1 MYLIRDIHNIDFFN
15 KKFSSKPLIATIGNF
30 DGLHLGHKEIIKK
43 MKKIGAK
50 DNLHSLVIFTEPHAK
65 EFFAEEKD
73 SAEQPTR
80 ISPWRD
86 KCKRLKDNNV
96 DYAFFLR
103 FNKKLQSMS
112 PEEFI
117 DKILSKLN
125 IKYLMV
131 GDDFKF
137 GKERSGDFDFL
148 ANWGDSNEIE
158 VARIPTYSFQ
168 DRRVSSTWI
177 RESIANGDFDLA
189 EKLLD
194 RRYTFSGKVVF
205 GNRLGRTIGIPT
217 ANIWVPK
224 SNLPIRGVFAVKALI
239 KGETFNGI
247 ANMGVIPTVGGTSP
261 VLEIHIFDFNEEIYG
276 NRIEVEFFKKIRNE
290 QKFEN
295 LDKLK
300 EQINLDIEET
310 KIYFAQ

>member
-30 DGLHLGHKEIIKK
+30 DGLHLGHKQIIKK
-43 MKKIGAK
+43 MKSIGDK
-50 DNLHSLVIFTEPHAK
+50 DDLQSLVIFTEPHAK
-65 EFFAEEKD
+65 EFFAEQKELF
-73 SAEQPTR
+73 EQPTR

-86 KCKRLKDNNV
+86 KCKRLKENKV
-96 DYAFFLR
+96 DFGFFLR
-103 FNKKLQSMS
+103 FNKKLQNMS
-112 PEEFI
+112 PDEFI

-148 ANWGDSNEIE
+148 SDWGSNNQIE
-158 VARIPTYSFQ
+158 VDRIPTHSFEG
-168 DRRVSSTWI
+168 RRVSSTWI
-177 RESIANGDFDLA
+177 RESIADGNFDLA
-189 EKLLD
+189 AKLLD

-205 GNRLGRTIGIPT
+205 GNKVGRTIGVPT

-224 SNLPIRGVFAVKALI
+224 SNLPIKGVYAVKALV

-247 ANMGVIPTVGGTSP
+247 ANMGVRPTVGGTSP

-276 NRIEVEFFKKIRNE
+276 CRIEVEFYQKIRNE
-290 QKFEN
+290 KKFEN

-300 EQINLDIEET
+300 EQINLDIVET
-310 KIYFAQ
+310 RKYFS

>member
-1 MYLIRDIHNIDFFN
+1 MFLIRDIHNIDFFN
-15 KKFSSKPLIATIGNF
+15 KKFASKPLIATIGNF

-43 MKKIGAK
+43 MKSIGDK
-50 DNLHSLVIFTEPHAK
+50 DNLQSLVIFTEPHAK
-65 EFFAEEKD
+65 EFFAEQKD
-73 SAEQPTR
+73 LPEQPTR

-86 KCKRLKDNNV
+86 KCKRLNDNNV

-103 FNKKLQSMS
+103 FNKKLQRMS

-117 DKILSKLN
+117 DEILSKLN

-148 ANWGDSNEIE
+148 ANWGETNEID
-158 VARIPTYSFQ
+158 VARIPTYSFE

-177 RESIANGDFDLA
+177 RECIADGDFDLA

-224 SNLPIRGVFAVKALI
+224 SNLPIRGVYAVKAI
-239 KGETFNGI
+239 VKGETFNGI
-247 ANMGVIPTVGGTSP
+247 ANMGVRPTVGGTSP
-261 VLEIHIFDFNEEIYG
+261 VLEIHIFDFNKEIYG
-276 NRIEVEFFKKIRNE
+276 ERIEVEFFKKIRNE

-295 LDKLK
+295 LEKLK
-300 EQINLDIEET
+300 EQINSDIEKT
-310 KIYFAQ
+310 RKYFA

>member
-1 MYLIRDIHNIDFFN
+1 MYLIRDIHKIDFFN
-15 KKFSSKPLIATIGNF
+15 KKFSSKPLNATIGNF

-43 MKKIGAK
+43 MKKIRAK
-50 DNLHSLVIFTEPHAK
+50 DNLHSLVICTEPHAK

-205 GNRLGRTIGIPT
+205 GSRLGRTIGIPT

-247 ANMGVIPTVGGTSP
+247 ANMGVRPTVGGTSP

>member
-1 MYLIRDIHNIDFFN
+1 
-15 KKFSSKPLIATIGNF
+15 
-30 DGLHLGHKEIIKK
+30 
-43 MKKIGAK
+43 
-50 DNLHSLVIFTEPHAK
+50 
-65 EFFAEEKD
+65 
-73 SAEQPTR
+73 
-80 ISPWRD
+80 
-86 KCKRLKDNNV
+86 
-96 DYAFFLR
+96 
-103 FNKKLQSMS
+103 
-112 PEEFI
+112 
-117 DKILSKLN
+117 
-125 IKYLMV
+125 MV

-247 ANMGVIPTVGGTSP
+247 ANMGVRPTVGGTSP

>member
-1 MYLIRDIHNIDFFN
+1 MFLIRDIHNIDFFN
-15 KKFSSKPLIATIGNF
+15 KRFSSKPLIATIGNF

-50 DNLHSLVIFTEPHAK
+50 DDLQSLVIFTEPHAK

-247 ANMGVIPTVGGTSP
+247 ANMGVRPTVGGTSP

>member
-1 MYLIRDIHNIDFFN
+1 MFLIRDIHNIDFFN
-15 KKFSSKPLIATIGNF
+15 KKFASKPLIATIGNF

-43 MKKIGAK
+43 MKSIGDK
-50 DNLHSLVIFTEPHAK
+50 DNLQSLVIFTEPHAK
-65 EFFAEEKD
+65 EFFAEQKD
-73 SAEQPTR
+73 LPEQPTR

-86 KCKRLKDNNV
+86 KCKRLNDNNV

-103 FNKKLQSMS
+103 FNKKLQRMS

-117 DKILSKLN
+117 DEILSKLN

-148 ANWGDSNEIE
+148 ANWGETNEID
-158 VARIPTYSFQ
+158 VARIPTYSFE

-177 RESIANGDFDLA
+177 RECIADGDFDLA

-224 SNLPIRGVFAVKALI
+224 SNLPIRGVYAVKAI
-239 KGETFNGI
+239 VKGETFNGI
-247 ANMGVIPTVGGTSP
+247 ANMGIRPTVGGTSP
-261 VLEIHIFDFNEEIYG
+261 VLEIHIFDFNKEIYG
-276 NRIEVEFFKKIRNE
+276 ERIEVEFFKKIRNE

-295 LDKLK
+295 LEKLK
-300 EQINLDIEET
+300 EQINSDIEKT
-310 KIYFAQ
+310 RKYFA

>member
-1 MYLIRDIHNIDFFN
+1 MFLIRDIHNIDFFN
-15 KKFSSKPLIATIGNF
+15 KKFASKPLIATIGNF

-43 MKKIGAK
+43 MKSIGDK
-50 DNLHSLVIFTEPHAK
+50 DNLQSLVIFTEPHAK
-65 EFFAEEKD
+65 EFFAEQKD
-73 SAEQPTR
+73 LPEQPTR

-86 KCKRLKDNNV
+86 KCKRLNDNNV

-103 FNKKLQSMS
+103 FNKKLQRMS

-117 DKILSKLN
+117 DRILSKLN

-148 ANWGDSNEIE
+148 ANWGETNEIE
-158 VARIPTYSFQ
+158 VARIPTYSFE

-177 RESIANGDFDLA
+177 RECIANGDFDLA

-224 SNLPIRGVFAVKALI
+224 SNLPIRGVYAVKAI
-239 KGETFNGI
+239 VKGETFNGI
-247 ANMGVIPTVGGTSP
+247 ANMGVRPTVGGTSP
-261 VLEIHIFDFNEEIYG
+261 VLEIHIFDFNKEIYG
-276 NRIEVEFFKKIRNE
+276 ERIEVEFFKKIRNE

-295 LDKLK
+295 LEKLK
-300 EQINLDIEET
+300 DQINSDIEKT
-310 KIYFAQ
+310 RKYFA

>member
-43 MKKIGAK
+43 MKSIGVK
-50 DNLHSLVIFTEPHAK
+50 DNLQSLVIFTEPHAK
-65 EFFAEEKD
+65 EFFAEQKELF
-73 SAEQPTR
+73 EQPTR

-86 KCKRLKDNNV
+86 KCKRLKENKV
-96 DYAFFLR
+96 DFGFFLR
-103 FNKKLQSMS
+103 FNKKLQNMS
-112 PEEFI
+112 PDEFI

-148 ANWGDSNEIE
+148 SDWGSNNQIE
-158 VARIPTYSFQ
+158 VDRIPTHSFKG
-168 DRRVSSTWI
+168 RRVSSTWI
-177 RESIANGDFDLA
+177 RESIADGNFDLA
-189 EKLLD
+189 AKLLD

-205 GNRLGRTIGIPT
+205 GNKVGRTIGVPT

-224 SNLPIRGVFAVKALI
+224 SNLPIKGVYAVKAFV

-247 ANMGVIPTVGGTSP
+247 ANMGVRPTVGGTSP

-276 NRIEVEFFKKIRNE
+276 CRIEVEFHQKIRNE
-290 QKFEN
+290 KKFEN

-300 EQINLDIEET
+300 EQINLDIAET
-310 KIYFAQ
+310 RKYFS

>member
-1 MYLIRDIHNIDFFN
+1 MFLIRDIHNIDFFN

-50 DNLHSLVIFTEPHAK
+50 DNLQSLVIFTEPHAK

-73 SAEQPTR
+73 LAEQPTR

-247 ANMGVIPTVGGTSP
+247 ANMGVRPTVGGTSP

>member
-43 MKKIGAK
+43 MKSIGDK
-50 DNLHSLVIFTEPHAK
+50 DDLQSLVIFTEPHAK
-65 EFFAEEKD
+65 EFFAEQKELF
-73 SAEQPTR
+73 EQPTR

-86 KCKRLKDNNV
+86 KCKRLKENKV
-96 DYAFFLR
+96 DFGFFLR
-103 FNKKLQSMS
+103 FNKKLQNMS
-112 PEEFI
+112 PDEFI

-148 ANWGDSNEIE
+148 SDWGSNNQIE
-158 VARIPTYSFQ
+158 VDRIPTHSFEG
-168 DRRVSSTWI
+168 RRVSSTWI
-177 RESIANGDFDLA
+177 RESIADGNFDLA
-189 EKLLD
+189 AKLLD

-205 GNRLGRTIGIPT
+205 GNKVGRTIGVPT

-224 SNLPIRGVFAVKALI
+224 SNLPIKGVYAVKALV

-247 ANMGVIPTVGGTSP
+247 ANMGVRPTVGGTSP

-276 NRIEVEFFKKIRNE
+276 CRIEVEFYQKIRNE
-290 QKFEN
+290 KKFEN

-300 EQINLDIEET
+300 EQINLDIAET
-310 KIYFAQ
+310 RKYFS

>member
-1 MYLIRDIHNIDFFN
+1 MFLIRDIHNIDFFN
-15 KKFSSKPLIATIGNF
+15 KRFSSKPLIATIGNF

-50 DNLHSLVIFTEPHAK
+50 DNLQSLVIFTEPHAK

-117 DKILSKLN
+117 EKILSKLN

-247 ANMGVIPTVGGTSP
+247 ANMGVRPTVGGTSP

-300 EQINLDIEET
+300 EQINFDIKET
-310 KIYFAQ
+310 KICFAQ

>member
-50 DNLHSLVIFTEPHAK
+50 DNLQSLVIFTEPHAK

-148 ANWGDSNEIE
+148 ANWGNSNEIE

-247 ANMGVIPTVGGTSP
+247 ANMGVRPTVGGTSP

-310 KIYFAQ
+310 KNYFAQ

>member
-1 MYLIRDIHNIDFFN
+1 MFLIRDIHNIDFFN

-50 DNLHSLVIFTEPHAK
+50 DNLQSLVIFTEPHAK

-148 ANWGDSNEIE
+148 ADWGDSNEIE

-168 DRRVSSTWI
+168 NRRVSSTWI

-224 SNLPIRGVFAVKALI
+224 SNLPIKGVFAVKALI

-247 ANMGVIPTVGGTSP
+247 ANMGVRPTVGGTSP

>member
-1 MYLIRDIHNIDFFN
+1 MFLIRDIHNIDFFN
-15 KKFSSKPLIATIGNF
+15 NKFASKPLIATIGNF

-43 MKKIGAK
+43 MKSIGDK
-50 DNLHSLVIFTEPHAK
+50 DNLQSLVIFTEPHAK
-65 EFFAEEKD
+65 EFFAEQKD
-73 SAEQPTR
+73 LPEQPTR

-86 KCKRLKDNNV
+86 KCKRLNDNNV

-103 FNKKLQSMS
+103 FNKKLQRMS
-112 PEEFI
+112 PKEFI
-117 DKILSKLN
+117 DEILSKLN

-148 ANWGDSNEIE
+148 ANWGETNEIE
-158 VARIPTYSFQ
+158 VARIPTYSFE

-177 RESIANGDFDLA
+177 RECIANGDFDLA

-224 SNLPIRGVFAVKALI
+224 SNLPIRGVYAIKAI
-239 KGETFNGI
+239 VKGETFNGI
-247 ANMGVIPTVGGTSP
+247 ANMGVRPTVGGTSP
-261 VLEIHIFDFNEEIYG
+261 VLEIHIFDFNKEIYG
-276 NRIEVEFFKKIRNE
+276 ERIEVEFFKKIRNE

-295 LDKLK
+295 LEKLK
-300 EQINLDIEET
+300 EQINSDIKKT
-310 KIYFAQ
+310 RKYFA

>member
-43 MKKIGAK
+43 MKSIGDK
-50 DNLHSLVIFTEPHAK
+50 DDLQSLVIFTEPHAK
-65 EFFAEEKD
+65 EFFAEQKAL
-73 SAEQPTR
+73 SEQPTR

-86 KCKRLKDNNV
+86 KCKRLKENKV
-96 DYAFFLR
+96 DFGFFLR
-103 FNKKLQSMS
+103 FNKKLQNMS
-112 PEEFI
+112 PDEFI
-117 DKILSKLN
+117 DKILSKLF

-148 ANWGDSNEIE
+148 SDWGSNNQIE
-158 VARIPTYSFQ
+158 VDRIPTHSFEG
-168 DRRVSSTWI
+168 RRVSSTWI
-177 RESIANGDFDLA
+177 RESIADGNFDLA
-189 EKLLD
+189 AKLLD

-205 GNRLGRTIGIPT
+205 GNKVGRTIGVPT

-224 SNLPIRGVFAVKALI
+224 SNLPIKGVYAVKALV

-247 ANMGVIPTVGGTSP
+247 ANMGVRPTVGGTSP

-276 NRIEVEFFKKIRNE
+276 CRIEVEFYQKIRNE
-290 QKFEN
+290 KKFEN

-300 EQINLDIEET
+300 EQINLDIAET
-310 KIYFAQ
+310 RKYFS

>member
-1 MYLIRDIHNIDFFN
+1 MFLIRDIHNIDFFN
-15 KKFSSKPLIATIGNF
+15 KKFASKPLIATIGNF

-43 MKKIGAK
+43 MKSIGDK
-50 DNLHSLVIFTEPHAK
+50 DNLQSLVIFTEPHAK
-65 EFFAEEKD
+65 EFFAEQKD
-73 SAEQPTR
+73 LPEQPTR

-86 KCKRLKDNNV
+86 KCKRLNDNNV

-103 FNKKLQSMS
+103 FNKKLQRMS

-117 DKILSKLN
+117 DEILSKLN

-148 ANWGDSNEIE
+148 ANWGETNEIE
-158 VARIPTYSFQ
+158 VARIPTYSFE

-177 RESIANGDFDLA
+177 RECIANGDFDLA

-224 SNLPIRGVFAVKALI
+224 SNLPIRGVYAVKAI
-239 KGETFNGI
+239 VKGETFNGI
-247 ANMGVIPTVGGTSP
+247 ANMGIRPTVGGTSP
-261 VLEIHIFDFNEEIYG
+261 VLEIHIFDFNKEIYG
-276 NRIEVEFFKKIRNE
+276 ERIEVEFFKKIRNE

-295 LDKLK
+295 LEKLK
-300 EQINLDIEET
+300 EQINSDIEKT
-310 KIYFAQ
+310 RKYFA

>member
-50 DNLHSLVIFTEPHAK
+50 DNLQSLVIFTEPHAK

-224 SNLPIRGVFAVKALI
+224 SNLPIKGVFAVKALI

-247 ANMGVIPTVGGTSP
+247 ANMGVRPTVGGTSP

-295 LDKLK
+295 LEKLK

>member
-1 MYLIRDIHNIDFFN
+1 MFLIRDIHNIDFFN
-15 KKFSSKPLIATIGNF
+15 KKFASKPLIATIGNF

-43 MKKIGAK
+43 MKSIGDK
-50 DNLHSLVIFTEPHAK
+50 DNLQSLVIFTEPHAK
-65 EFFAEEKD
+65 EFFAEQKD
-73 SAEQPTR
+73 LPEHPTR

-86 KCKRLKDNNV
+86 KCKRLNDNNV

-103 FNKKLQSMS
+103 FNKKLQRMS

-117 DKILSKLN
+117 DEILSKLN

-148 ANWGDSNEIE
+148 ANWGETNEIE
-158 VARIPTYSFQ
+158 VARIPTYSFE

-177 RESIANGDFDLA
+177 RECIANGDFDLA

-224 SNLPIRGVFAVKALI
+224 SNLPIRGVYAVKAI
-239 KGETFNGI
+239 VKGETFNGI
-247 ANMGVIPTVGGTSP
+247 ANMGVRPTVGGTSP
-261 VLEIHIFDFNEEIYG
+261 VLEIHIFDFNKEIYG
-276 NRIEVEFFKKIRNE
+276 ERIEVEFFKKIRNE

-295 LDKLK
+295 LEKLK
-300 EQINLDIEET
+300 EQINSDIEKT
-310 KIYFAQ
+310 RKYFA

>member
-1 MYLIRDIHNIDFFN
+1 M
-15 KKFSSKPLIATIGNF
+15 KQIG
-30 DGLHLGHKEIIKK
+30 D
-43 MKKIGAK
+43 K
-50 DNLHSLVIFTEPHAK
+50 DNLQSLVIFTEPHAK
-65 EFFAEEKD
+65 EFFAEQKAL
-73 SAEQPTR
+73 AEQPTR

-86 KCKRLKDNNV
+86 KCKRLKENKV
-96 DYAFFLR
+96 DYGFFLR
-103 FNKKLQSMS
+103 FNKKLQNMS

-148 ANWGDSNEIE
+148 SNWGSNNQIK
-158 VARIPTYSFQ
+158 VDRIPTHSFEG
-168 DRRVSSTWI
+168 RRVSSTWI
-177 RESIANGDFDLA
+177 RESIADGNFELA

-205 GNRLGRTIGIPT
+205 GNRVGRTIGIPT

-224 SNLPIRGVFAVKALI
+224 SNLPIKGVYAVKALV

-247 ANMGVIPTVGGTSP
+247 ANMGVRPTVGGTSP

-276 NRIEVEFFKKIRNE
+276 YRIEVEFYQKIRE
-290 QKFEN
+290 ERKFEN
-295 LDKLK
+295 LNKLK

-310 KIYFAQ
+310 RKYFLSK

>member
-1 MYLIRDIHNIDFFN
+1 MFLIRDIHNIDFFN
-15 KKFSSKPLIATIGNF
+15 KRFSSKPLIATIGNF
-30 DGLHLGHKEIIKK
+30 DGLHLRQKEIIKK

-50 DNLHSLVIFTEPHAK
+50 DNLQSLVIFTEPHAK

-117 DKILSKLN
+117 EKILSKLN

-247 ANMGVIPTVGGTSP
+247 ANMGVRPTVGGTSP

>member
-1 MYLIRDIHNIDFFN
+1 M
-15 KKFSSKPLIATIGNF
+15 KSIG
-30 DGLHLGHKEIIKK
+30 D
-43 MKKIGAK
+43 K
-50 DNLHSLVIFTEPHAK
+50 DNLQSLVIFTEPHAK
-65 EFFAEEKD
+65 EFFAEQKD
-73 SAEQPTR
+73 LPEQPTR

-86 KCKRLKDNNV
+86 KCKRLNDNNV

-103 FNKKLQSMS
+103 FNKKLQRMS

-117 DKILSKLN
+117 DEILSKLN

-148 ANWGDSNEIE
+148 ANWGETNEIE
-158 VARIPTYSFQ
+158 VARIPTYSFE

-177 RESIANGDFDLA
+177 RECIANGDFDLA

-224 SNLPIRGVFAVKALI
+224 SNLPIRGVYAVKAI
-239 KGETFNGI
+239 VKGETFNGI
-247 ANMGVIPTVGGTSP
+247 ANMGVRPTVGGTSP
-261 VLEIHIFDFNEEIYG
+261 VLEIHIFDFNKEIYG
-276 NRIEVEFFKKIRNE
+276 ERIEVEFFKKIRNE

-295 LDKLK
+295 LEKLK
-300 EQINLDIEET
+300 EQINSDIEKT
-310 KIYFAQ
+310 RKYFA

>member
-50 DNLHSLVIFTEPHAK
+50 DNLQSMVIFTEPHAK
-65 EFFAEEKD
+65 EFFAEGKD

-148 ANWGDSNEIE
+148 ADWGDSNEIE

-168 DRRVSSTWI
+168 NRRVSSTWI

-247 ANMGVIPTVGGTSP
+247 ANMGVRPTVGGTSP

>member
-1 MYLIRDIHNIDFFN
+1 MFLIRDIHNIDFFN

-50 DNLHSLVIFTEPHAK
+50 DNLQSLVIFTEPHAK

-224 SNLPIRGVFAVKALI
+224 SNLPIRGVFAVKALL

-247 ANMGVIPTVGGTSP
+247 ANMGVRPTVGGTSP

-295 LDKLK
+295 LDKLR

>member
-1 MYLIRDIHNIDFFN
+1 M
-15 KKFSSKPLIATIGNF
+15 KSIGDEN
-30 DGLHLGHKEIIKK
+30 DLQ
-43 MKKIGAK
+43 
-50 DNLHSLVIFTEPHAK
+50 SLVIFTEPHAK
-65 EFFAEEKD
+65 EFFAEQK
-73 SAEQPTR
+73 ALLEQPTR

-86 KCKRLKDNNV
+86 KCKRLKENKV
-96 DYAFFLR
+96 DFGFFLR
-103 FNKKLQSMS
+103 FNKKLQNMS
-112 PEEFI
+112 PDEFI

-148 ANWGDSNEIE
+148 SDWGSNNQIE
-158 VARIPTYSFQ
+158 VDRIPTHSFEG
-168 DRRVSSTWI
+168 RRVSSTWI
-177 RESIANGDFDLA
+177 RESIADGNFDLA
-189 EKLLD
+189 AKLLD

-205 GNRLGRTIGIPT
+205 GNKVGRTIGVPT

-224 SNLPIRGVFAVKALI
+224 SNLPIKGVYAVKALV

-247 ANMGVIPTVGGTSP
+247 ANMGVRPTVGGTSP

-276 NRIEVEFFKKIRNE
+276 CRIEVEFHQKIRNE
-290 QKFEN
+290 KKFEN

-300 EQINLDIEET
+300 EQINLDIAKT
-310 KIYFAQ
+310 RKYFS

>member
-1 MYLIRDIHNIDFFN
+1 MFLIRDIHNIDFFN
-15 KKFSSKPLIATIGNF
+15 KKFASKPLIASIGNF

-43 MKKIGAK
+43 MKSIGDK
-50 DNLHSLVIFTEPHAK
+50 DNLQSLVIFTEPHAK
-65 EFFAEEKD
+65 EFFAEQKD
-73 SAEQPTR
+73 LPEQPTR

-86 KCKRLKDNNV
+86 KCKRLNDNDV

-103 FNKKLQSMS
+103 FNKKLQRMS
-112 PEEFI
+112 PQEFI
-117 DKILSKLN
+117 DEILSKLN

-148 ANWGDSNEIE
+148 ANWGETNEIE
-158 VARIPTYSFQ
+158 VARIPTYSFE

-177 RESIANGDFDLA
+177 RECIADGDFDLA

-224 SNLPIRGVFAVKALI
+224 SNLPIRGVYAVKAI
-239 KGETFNGI
+239 VKGETFNGI
-247 ANMGVIPTVGGTSP
+247 ANMGVRPTVGGTSP
-261 VLEIHIFDFNEEIYG
+261 VLEIHIFDFNKEIYG
-276 NRIEVEFFKKIRNE
+276 ERIEVEFFKKIRNE

-295 LDKLK
+295 LEKLK
-300 EQINLDIEET
+300 EQINSDIKKT
-310 KIYFAQ
+310 RKYFA

>member
-1 MYLIRDIHNIDFFN
+1 MFLIRDIHNIDFFN
-15 KKFSSKPLIATIGNF
+15 KRFSSKPLIATIGNF

-43 MKKIGAK
+43 MKKIGVK
-50 DNLHSLVIFTEPHAK
+50 DNLQSLVIFTEPHAK

-117 DKILSKLN
+117 EKILSKLN

-247 ANMGVIPTVGGTSP
+247 ANMGVRPTVGGTSP

-276 NRIEVEFFKKIRNE
+276 SRIEVEFFKKIRNE
-290 QKFEN
+290 RKFEN

>member
-50 DNLHSLVIFTEPHAK
+50 DNLQSMVIFTEPHAK
-65 EFFAEEKD
+65 EFFAEGKD

-86 KCKRLKDNNV
+86 KCKRLKDNKV

-148 ANWGDSNEIE
+148 ADWGDSNEIE

-168 DRRVSSTWI
+168 NRRVSSTWI

-224 SNLPIRGVFAVKALI
+224 SNLPIRGVFAVKALL

-247 ANMGVIPTVGGTSP
+247 ANMGVRPTVGGASP

>member
-1 MYLIRDIHNIDFFN
+1 MFLIRDIHNIDFFN
-15 KKFSSKPLIATIGNF
+15 KRFSSKPLIATIGNF

-43 MKKIGAK
+43 MKNIGAK
-50 DNLHSLVIFTEPHAK
+50 DDLQSLVIFTEPHAK

-117 DKILSKLN
+117 EKILSKLN

-205 GNRLGRTIGIPT
+205 GL
-217 ANIWVPK
+217 
-224 SNLPIRGVFAVKALI
+224 SL
-239 KGETFNGI
+239 
-247 ANMGVIPTVGGTSP
+247 
-261 VLEIHIFDFNEEIYG
+261 IHI
-276 NRIEVEFFKKIRNE
+276 
-290 QKFEN
+290 
-295 LDKLK
+295 
-300 EQINLDIEET
+300 
-310 KIYFAQ
+310 

>member
-1 MYLIRDIHNIDFFN
+1 MFLIRDIHNIDFFN
-15 KKFSSKPLIATIGNF
+15 KRFSSKPLIATIGNF

-247 ANMGVIPTVGGTSP
+247 ANMGVRPTVGGTSP

>member
-50 DNLHSLVIFTEPHAK
+50 DNLQSLVIFTEPHAK

-189 EKLLD
+189 GKLLD

-224 SNLPIRGVFAVKALI
+224 NNLPIKGVFAVKALI

-247 ANMGVIPTVGGTSP
+247 ANMGVRPTVGGTSP

>member
-1 MYLIRDIHNIDFFN
+1 MFLIRDIHNIDFFN
-15 KKFSSKPLIATIGNF
+15 KKFASKPLIATIGNF

-43 MKKIGAK
+43 MKSIGDK
-50 DNLHSLVIFTEPHAK
+50 DNLQSLVIFTEPHAK
-65 EFFAEEKD
+65 EFFAEQKD
-73 SAEQPTR
+73 LPEQPTR

-86 KCKRLKDNNV
+86 KCKRLNDNNV

-103 FNKKLQSMS
+103 FNKKLQRMS

-117 DKILSKLN
+117 DEILSKLN

-148 ANWGDSNEIE
+148 ANWGENNEID
-158 VARIPTYSFQ
+158 VARIPTYSFE

-177 RESIANGDFDLA
+177 RECIAGGDFDLA

-224 SNLPIRGVFAVKALI
+224 SNLPIKGVYAVKAI
-239 KGETFNGI
+239 VKGETFNGI
-247 ANMGVIPTVGGTSP
+247 ANMGVRPTVGGTSP
-261 VLEIHIFDFNEEIYG
+261 VLEIHIFDFNKEIYG
-276 NRIEVEFFKKIRNE
+276 ERIEVEFFKKIRNE

-295 LDKLK
+295 LEKLK
-300 EQINLDIEET
+300 EQINSDIKKT
-310 KIYFAQ
+310 RKFFT

>member
-1 MYLIRDIHNIDFFN
+1 MFLIRDIHNIDFFN
-15 KKFSSKPLIATIGNF
+15 KKFASKPLIATIGNF

-43 MKKIGAK
+43 MKSIGDK
-50 DNLHSLVIFTEPHAK
+50 DNLQSLVIFTEPHAK
-65 EFFAEEKD
+65 EFFAEQKD
-73 SAEQPTR
+73 LPEQPTR

-86 KCKRLKDNNV
+86 KCKRLNDNNV

-103 FNKKLQSMS
+103 FNKKLQRMS

-117 DKILSKLN
+117 DEILSKLN

-148 ANWGDSNEIE
+148 ANWGETNEIE
-158 VARIPTYSFQ
+158 VARIPTYSFE

-177 RESIANGDFDLA
+177 RECIANGDFDLA

-224 SNLPIRGVFAVKALI
+224 SNLPIRGVYAIKAI
-239 KGETFNGI
+239 VKGETFNGI
-247 ANMGVIPTVGGTSP
+247 ANMGVRPTVGGTSP
-261 VLEIHIFDFNEEIYG
+261 VLEIHIFDFNKEIYG
-276 NRIEVEFFKKIRNE
+276 ERIEVEFFKKIRNE

-295 LDKLK
+295 LEKLK
-300 EQINLDIEET
+300 EQINSDIEKT
-310 KIYFAQ
+310 RKYFA

>member
-30 DGLHLGHKEIIKK
+30 DGLHLGHKQIIKK
-43 MKKIGAK
+43 MKSIGDK
-50 DNLHSLVIFTEPHAK
+50 DDLQSLVIFTEPHAK
-65 EFFAEEKD
+65 EFFAEQKELF
-73 SAEQPTR
+73 EQPTR

-86 KCKRLKDNNV
+86 KCKRLKENKV
-96 DYAFFLR
+96 DFGFFLR
-103 FNKKLQSMS
+103 FNKKLQNMS
-112 PEEFI
+112 PDEFI

-148 ANWGDSNEIE
+148 SDWGSNNQIE
-158 VARIPTYSFQ
+158 VDRIPTHSFEG
-168 DRRVSSTWI
+168 RRVSSTWI
-177 RESIANGDFDLA
+177 RESIADGNFDLA
-189 EKLLD
+189 AKLLD

-205 GNRLGRTIGIPT
+205 GNKVGRTIGVPT

-224 SNLPIRGVFAVKALI
+224 SNLPIKGVYAVKALV

-247 ANMGVIPTVGGTSP
+247 ANMGVRPTVGGTSP

-276 NRIEVEFFKKIRNE
+276 CRIEVEFYQKIRDE
-290 QKFEN
+290 KKFEN

-300 EQINLDIEET
+300 EQINLDIAET
-310 KIYFAQ
+310 RKYFS